1 MVGVFRVSFNALRL
15 TSAQSLVF
23 HFRIYLQFP
32 VDWKSAIISISL
44 LSLHKVF
51 IFWWFLLVI
60 LGILFFFDWYEPHF
74 LHLQNIDNS
83 VGFLVNL
90 LWGCHWVNM
99 LKALSSIPGTQLSLS
114 EVGFQLGSF
123 LPHWDAEP
131 NAILLNIDS
140 HHSFMKNKFCMILI
154 VLYLVA

>member
-1 MVGVFRVSFNALRL
+1 MVGVFRVSFNALCL

-32 VDWKSAIISISL
+32 VDWKSAISSISL
-44 LSLHKVF
+44 LSLHKLF
-51 IFWWFLLVI
+51 IVWWFTCDP
-60 LGILFFFDWYEPHF
+60 GDSFFFFDWYEPHF
-74 LHLQNIDNS
+74 PHLQNTDNS
-83 VGFLVNL
+83 IAFLVSL
-90 LWGCHWVNM
+90 LWGFHWVNM

-114 EVGFQLGSF
+114 RVGFQLGSF
-123 LPHWDAEP
+123 LPHRDAEP
-131 NAILLNIDS
+131 NAIWLNIDS